1 MVVLLNE
8 CPWFPI
14 FILYAHS
21 KGLAMNCLGGYPCPG
36 HTRQVDLRNFL
47 LWSRLQVPQPT
58 LPPPRSLGFSSTVR
72 PSLGLKMSS
81 IHTCARFDLHNRGLI
96 NVSDPSKS
104 SVGAT
109 KLATV
114 FHQCWPIA
122 VFWAWRWGSCSRS
135 WYLQPQCVL
144 FEMTSYTN
152 NFRRS
157 LCMYLSRIAS
167 VSIYVFI
174 YLFIWQSCG
183 ALS

>member
-1 MVVLLNE
+1 MSLISHFHIICSFKRTCHEL
-8 CPWFPI
+8 PWRLP
-14 FILYAHS
+14 LPWTHS
-21 KGLAMNCLGGYPCPG
+21 SS
-36 HTRQVDLRNFL
+36 
-47 LWSRLQVPQPT
+47 WSEELSALEPSSSAT
-58 LPPPRSLGFSSTVR
+58 TDTPPPRSLGFSSTVR